1 MDVFAAI
8 RLVVGAAFLTS
19 AAFLDVRDR
28 RVPDPLWIAL
38 GSVAFLVLAADI
50 ATTYYGW
57 NQWLL
62 VGSAAILFYAV
73 FYGKPILDE
82 DGAHVRPIRLLVLAA
97 AAVAWFAG
105 VLLPNPVD
113 QMYLP
118 AQTKLIPVVGL
129 ATVPVLLL
137 VYQLFYQL
145 GLLRGGAD
153 AKAMLALTI
162 LVPLY
167 PEASPFPLIVLPGS
181 LQSAMQTLFPFSLTV
196 LVDAAILFLAVPL
209 AYLLVNAS
217 RREVELPQAFFG
229 TKADVD
235 HLPEHVWLMERVNR
249 HGERIAVLF
258 PSRLMDQD
266 EEVAKLKQAGADRV
280 WVQPKLPF
288 MVPLLI
294 GFLMAFLVGN
304 LMLGFLTAVLPH
316 P

>member
-1 MDVFAAI
+1 MDPFAAV
-8 RLVVGAAFLTS
+8 RLVIGAAFLTV
-19 AAFLDVRDR
+19 AAFLDLQDR
-28 RVPDPLWIAL
+28 RVPDPVWIAL
-38 GSVAFLVLAADI
+38 GSVAFVVLAVDV
-50 ATTYYGW
+50 ATSYYGW

-62 VGSAAILFYAV
+62 IGSAAIFFYAV

-82 DGAHVRPIRLLVLAA
+82 DGAHARPFRLLVLAA

-105 VLLPNPVD
+105 VFLPNPVD
-113 QMYLP
+113 RMYLP
-118 AQTKLIPVVGL
+118 FGARVIPVAGL
-129 ATVPVLLL
+129 ATVSVMVLL
-137 VYQLFYQL
+137 YQLFYQL

-153 AKAMLALTI
+153 AKAMMALTL

-181 LQSAMQTLFPFSLTV
+181 LQSAMQVLFPFSLTV

-209 AYLLVNAS
+209 VYLLVNAW

-229 TKADVD
+229 TKADLD
-235 HLPEHVWLMERVNR
+235 HLPRHVWLMERVDR
-249 HGERIAVLF
+249 DGERIAVLF

-266 EEVAKLKQAGADRV
+266 EEVTKLKAAGADRV
-280 WVQPKLPF
+280 WIQPKLPF
-288 MVPLLI
+288 MVPLLA
-294 GFLMAFLVGN
+294 GFLLAFLVGN